1 MGDRWQF
8 VTDLRQRNLRGVC
21 ELEKDIGLIF
31 SWGRLWT
38 SSGNTEASTDSHR
51 RKKLSDHGPFHES
64 DGTVALKG
72 IPHEDESKWRRG
84 GPRPSSTLRHLPAIN
99 LHNRWQNDA
108 GLPAFDRGFDL
119 AQGDSRCTNRR
130 SRW

>member
-51 RKKLSDHGPFHES
+51 RKKPSDHGPFHES

-72 IPHEDESKWRRG
+72 IPHEDESRWRVEEGRG
-84 GPRPSSTLRHLPAIN
+84 PP
-99 LHNRWQNDA
+99 LHYAVYQQLIFIIVGKTML
-108 GLPAFDRGFDL
+108 GL
-119 AQGDSRCTNRR
+119 Q
-130 SRW
+130 